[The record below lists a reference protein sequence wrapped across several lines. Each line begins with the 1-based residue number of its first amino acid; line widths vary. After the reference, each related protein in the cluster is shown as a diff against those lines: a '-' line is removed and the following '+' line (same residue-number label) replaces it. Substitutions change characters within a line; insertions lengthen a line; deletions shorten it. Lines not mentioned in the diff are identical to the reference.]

1 MPIKLDAA
9 TTTMV
14 DIFITEQGNV
24 LLRWSILRQLASPR
38 YSVPYASGR
47 QRVMHLRIVIAPVSE
62 DHRLLSSKEPIQH
75 LMIRYLGRREVH
87 RLDDALE
94 IRCHLSLH
102 PEIPLIPFLRGAHL
116 RIPLAVSVLGTLQ
129 AMRIRAVS
137 AVRKGQP
144 VEQVAEVFGLNKRT
158 VFRWVAL
165 FLTGGQKAL
174 QAKPIPGRPPKLN
187 AQQLAWLAQALRKH
201 PEQYE
206 FPFALWTLAMVRDL
220 IARRFAQEVSLCL
233 GTSPCGLVPFG

>member
-1 MPIKLDAA
+1 
-9 TTTMV
+9 
-14 DIFITEQGNV
+14 
-24 LLRWSILRQLASPR
+24 
-38 YSVPYASGR
+38 
-47 QRVMHLRIVIAPVSE
+47 
-62 DHRLLSSKEPIQH
+62 
-75 LMIRYLGRREVH
+75 
-87 RLDDALE
+87 
-94 IRCHLSLH
+94 
-102 PEIPLIPFLRGAHL
+102 
-116 RIPLAVSVLGTLQ
+116 
-129 AMRIRAVS
+129 MRIRAVS